1 MKTKKKNNQENS
13 TGASYGAP
21 ASYPMSKK
29 YGYDTQILRSA
40 RITFWFYLICIP
52 LIVFIFLIPYLQYG
66 TIQLSL
72 ISIIYIAMFVFFAI
86 QAYRSFLV
94 MRTVKE
100 SYCELDEKAISGINI
115 ESPYQKGTPFRITRD
130 EILGVGVKQMS
141 IGNARVFHALILN
154 TQSKK
159 YSLFAV
165 DQMGEIRKALQD
177 NDSEPSAESQQ

>member
-1 MKTKKKNNQENS
+1 
-13 TGASYGAP
+13 
-21 ASYPMSKK
+21 
-29 YGYDTQILRSA
+29 
-40 RITFWFYLICIP
+40 
-52 LIVFIFLIPYLQYG
+52 
-66 TIQLSL
+66 
-72 ISIIYIAMFVFFAI
+72 MFVFFAV

-100 SYCELDEKAISGINI
+100 SYCELDEKSISGINI

-141 IGNARVFHALILN
+141 IGNAGMFHALILN
-154 TQSKK
+154 RQSKK

-165 DQMGEIRKALQD
+165 NQLGEIRKALQD